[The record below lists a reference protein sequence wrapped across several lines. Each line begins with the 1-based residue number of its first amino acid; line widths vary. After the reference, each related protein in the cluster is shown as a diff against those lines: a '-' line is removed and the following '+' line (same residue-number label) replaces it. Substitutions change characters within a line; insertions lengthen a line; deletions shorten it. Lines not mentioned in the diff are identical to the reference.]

1 MVTTHVRISRETLA
15 TGFNTFTRAID
26 NPQVLTVIFE
36 IMRPSPE
43 SGRDFQNRAGWQEIA
58 NARKDCAGP
67 LCSGTS
73 PRRGP
78 FLARLFPIVFHLVGT
93 ARTITVGI
101 DVASASGRARA
112 GGV

>member
-67 LCSGTS
+67 LCSGTA
-73 PRRGP
+73 PGRRP
-78 FLARLFPIVFHLVGT
+78 FFARLSPIVLHAMASTIASTHSSKHLWHCLKV
-93 ARTITVGI
+93 
-101 DVASASGRARA
+101 
-112 GGV
+112 